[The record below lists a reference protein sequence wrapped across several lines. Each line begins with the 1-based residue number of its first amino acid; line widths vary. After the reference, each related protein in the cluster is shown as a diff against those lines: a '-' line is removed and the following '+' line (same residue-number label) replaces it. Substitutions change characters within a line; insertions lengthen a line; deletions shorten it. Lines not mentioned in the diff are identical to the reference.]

1 MRVGVT
7 GHQKREG
14 IDWRWVSRAVDAE
27 LELRPTIE
35 LAVSSLAEGADQVF
49 ARCAIE
55 HHIPVLAVI
64 PIDNYASY
72 FEAEALL
79 EYRSLLTQSKCVD
92 LGLTGDPETAF
103 LQAGRYIV
111 EHVEL
116 LFAIWDGKRAA
127 GRGGTA
133 DIVTYAQQRDCP
145 IIHIDPIAQT
155 IKPLHS

>member
-103 LQAGRYIV
+103 LQAVR
-111 EHVEL
+111 
-116 LFAIWDGKRAA
+116 
-127 GRGGTA
+127 
-133 DIVTYAQQRDCP
+133 
-145 IIHIDPIAQT
+145 
-155 IKPLHS
+155 